1 MTDDGLAEDDYV
13 VGPGRPPL
21 HSRFKAGQSGNPKG
35 RPKGSLNLA
44 TIVKKEGNKKIKVKE
59 GGRDRIVTKM
69 AAAAAQQWQKA
80 MQGNVSSA
88 KLMFEQSAKA
98 DEAQSNAHTQV
109 LIPKLDANA
118 MRRIAE
124 RVLRNTEEDPRDE
137 PVSDEQ

>member
-1 MTDDGLAEDDYV
+1 
-13 VGPGRPPL
+13 
-21 HSRFKAGQSGNPKG
+21 
-35 RPKGSLNLA
+35 
-44 TIVKKEGNKKIKVKE
+44 
-59 GGRDRIVTKM
+59 M